1 MTRSGHGNRG
11 RRSKGARRLEIIG
24 AVRTIART
32 ADQIAARTVAR
43 LEFDVI
49 CTRGDRPDDNGEG
62 AIAVNVGRD
71 YSESDRGG
79 RRGHTLPR
87 ERLAGAAVINRKL
100 AEGRGKSAA
109 EGHDSDL
116 IKLAGRRAY
125 QSKGHRQFVRRS
137 IHRPTD
143 LASRVVKRFTEVVPA
158 CGSLLYGCRCG
169 SCHGGEKQCHDQQEY
184 SSHKGVLLS
193 RNTHL

>member
-1 MTRSGHGNRG
+1 
-11 RRSKGARRLEIIG
+11 
-24 AVRTIART
+24 
-32 ADQIAARTVAR
+32 
-43 LEFDVI
+43 
-49 CTRGDRPDDNGEG
+49 
-62 AIAVNVGRD
+62 VNVGD
-71 YSESDRGG
+71 YYEFDRGG

-116 IKLAGRRAY
+116 IKLARRRAY
-125 QSKGHRQFVRRS
+125 QSKSHRQSLRRD

-158 CGSLLYGCRCG
+158 CGSLLYGRRCG
-169 SCHGGEKQCHDQQEY
+169 SCHGREKQCHDQQEWGPSFRETPTCNPFAVKDDITLY
-184 SSHKGVLLS
+184 EPFLLIFFFPYATIMPDGDY
-193 RNTHL
+193 R

>member
-1 MTRSGHGNRG
+1 M
-11 RRSKGARRLEIIG
+11 
-24 AVRTIART
+24 
-32 ADQIAARTVAR
+32 
-43 LEFDVI
+43 
-49 CTRGDRPDDNGEG
+49 
-62 AIAVNVGRD
+62 NVGRD
-71 YSESDRGG
+71 YSEFDRGG
-79 RRGHTLPR
+79 RRGHPLAR

-143 LASRVVKRFTEVVPA
+143 LASRVVKQFTEVVP
-158 CGSLLYGCRCG
+158 SLRSTSVRLPLR
-169 SCHGGEKQCHDQQEY
+169 K
-184 SSHKGVLLS
+184 LS
-193 RNTHL
+193 RRREAIPRPARIFFS

>member
-1 MTRSGHGNRG
+1 
-11 RRSKGARRLEIIG
+11 
-24 AVRTIART
+24 
-32 ADQIAARTVAR
+32 
-43 LEFDVI
+43 
-49 CTRGDRPDDNGEG
+49 
-62 AIAVNVGRD
+62 VNVGRD
-71 YSESDRGG
+71 YSEFDSGG
-79 RRGHTLPR
+79 RRGHTFPR
-87 ERLAGAAVINRKL
+87 GRLGGAAVINRKR

-125 QSKGHRQFVRRS
+125 QSKSQRQSVRRS

-169 SCHGGEKQCHDQQEY
+169 SCHGREKQCHDQQEY
-184 SSHKGVLLS
+184 FFIRGPSFRETRTCNPFAVKDDITLYEPFLLIFFFPYA
-193 RNTHL
+193 TIMPDGD